1 MSKRW
6 GGPNIG
12 QPRRRVTPASGNMDL
27 CRLSAGSVMGQRW
40 VRIGLG
46 ELSLLSLGLEQLWV
60 RVVLS
65 LLNGSGL
72 VFWVCVQAGLSL
84 ALGFG
89 LLFWP

>member
-1 MSKRW
+1 
-6 GGPNIG
+6 
-12 QPRRRVTPASGNMDL
+12 
-27 CRLSAGSVMGQRW
+27 MGQRW
-40 VRIGLG
+40 VRIRLG

-72 VFWVCVQAGLSL
+72 VFWVCVQVGLSL